1 MKYKWSYYNIIE
13 IINKDVIIYNTK
25 TSAIIKINKD
35 IYNYIN
41 SFFNESTNNL
51 ENDNNFK
58 LLVQQG
64 IIIDDSLNEKEF
76 VKNKYLTNFYD
87 KQKLNITILP
97 IESCNLTCPYC
108 FIYNYSKTIISDTL
122 SDDIFKFIKNKV
134 DARDKSKKFLL
145 KINWYGGEPLLKKSF
160 ILSFM
165 EKINEYISYENKN
178 NTEKNSIKVVG
189 TIITNGVF
197 LNSKLFVDL
206 CKVNIRS
213 FQITFDGGK
222 EFHDKTRCDING
234 NGSFDI
240 IINNLKE
247 IVNVNE
253 KFLVSLRIN
262 FMKNSLNSVKPLID
276 TLKSIIKQDER
287 FTIYCRPVYNFKT
300 ARDDINKVKNDIL
313 DIDEG
318 LRKEFEFAN
327 YIQDKNFN
335 KLHQALPIA
344 RNCWCVEDNDYSYIV
359 GANGVVYKCDTLIGD
374 KKFSIGKFV
383 DGNYIPN
390 ETNKKWTLN
399 IFQLNEFSKCYDCN
413 LLPICFGGCK
423 RNVFEHGKSCFITE
437 NQIRESL
444 IECLKRG

>member
-178 NTEKNSIKVVG
+178 NTEKI
-189 TIITNGVF
+189 
-197 LNSKLFVDL
+197 LLKL
-206 CKVNIRS
+206 
-213 FQITFDGGK
+213 
-222 EFHDKTRCDING
+222 
-234 NGSFDI
+234 
-240 IINNLKE
+240 
-247 IVNVNE
+247 
-253 KFLVSLRIN
+253 
-262 FMKNSLNSVKPLID
+262 
-276 TLKSIIKQDER
+276 
-287 FTIYCRPVYNFKT
+287 
-300 ARDDINKVKNDIL
+300 
-313 DIDEG
+313 
-318 LRKEFEFAN
+318 
-327 YIQDKNFN
+327 
-335 KLHQALPIA
+335 
-344 RNCWCVEDNDYSYIV
+344 
-359 GANGVVYKCDTLIGD
+359 
-374 KKFSIGKFV
+374 
-383 DGNYIPN
+383 
-390 ETNKKWTLN
+390 
-399 IFQLNEFSKCYDCN
+399 
-413 LLPICFGGCK
+413 
-423 RNVFEHGKSCFITE
+423 
-437 NQIRESL
+437 
-444 IECLKRG
+444 